1 MRAQERVLARKNIDK
16 RLIEIRNSQSLVR
29 PPRGW
34 IKAIREALGMNS
46 KQLAKRMGVSQ
57 PRASEIEKNEVADS
71 LTLDT
76 LQRAA
81 NALECQL
88 VYAFIPRKPLQ
99 DLVEERADKLAR
111 MRLQATSHSMALE
124 DQSVNEADA
133 QSQLSDLVK
142 KLAESLTD
150 EDVVRLFFDVGGHD
164 MRVCAEAF
172 EQSKENPSQP
182 ILIIAHTI
190 KGKGVSFME
199 GELAWHYKSPND
211 EQVAIALAELG
222 DGE

>member
-16 RLIEIRNSQSLVR
+16 RLIKLRNSQSLVR

-46 KQLAKRMGVSQ
+46 RQLAKRMGVSQ
-57 PRASEIEKNEVADS
+57 PRASEIEKNEVVGS

-99 DLVEERADKLAR
+99 DLVEERANKLAR
-111 MRLQATSHSMALE
+111 ARLQATSHSMALE
-124 DQSVNEADA
+124 DQSVDEADT
-133 QSQLSDLVK
+133 QSQLNDLIK
-142 KLAESLTD
+142 KLAES
-150 EDVVRLFFDVGGHD
+150 
-164 MRVCAEAF
+164 
-172 EQSKENPSQP
+172 
-182 ILIIAHTI
+182 
-190 KGKGVSFME
+190 E
-199 GELAWHYKSPND
+199 GS
-211 EQVAIALAELG
+211 ALWE
-222 DGE
+222 EE

>member
-34 IKAIREALGMNS
+34 IKAIREALGMSS

-124 DQSVNEADA
+124 DQSVNEADT

-142 KLAESLTD
+142 KLAES
-150 EDVVRLFFDVGGHD
+150 
-164 MRVCAEAF
+164 
-172 EQSKENPSQP
+172 
-182 ILIIAHTI
+182 
-190 KGKGVSFME
+190 E
-199 GELAWHYKSPND
+199 GSVLWE
-211 EQVAIALAELG
+211 EE
-222 DGE
+222 